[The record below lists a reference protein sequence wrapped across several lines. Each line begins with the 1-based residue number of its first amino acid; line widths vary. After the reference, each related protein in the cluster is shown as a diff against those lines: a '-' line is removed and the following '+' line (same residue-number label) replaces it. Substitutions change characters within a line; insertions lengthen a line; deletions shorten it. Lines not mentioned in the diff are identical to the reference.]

1 MKVWRWG
8 YESDKYDSFT
18 FPNRTEVREKYFDPY
33 FNGTIIGDKWG
44 EVPFETYRSRKP
56 CDCTGIGS
64 HIPIF
69 GERAVEVLAPYL
81 NSNVELLP
89 LKHPSKAYYAINVIR
104 FIDALDY
111 DNSVI
116 EYVEGHPG
124 FIDHVHQFAFKL
136 DAIQEYPIFKIP
148 EFKRL
153 SIFVTDTFKEAV
165 EANGLKGFTF
175 ELLWDSEM
183 NIDAEAELERQ
194 YQEALAAAELNK
206 GEEFSFDEAI
216 KRMEAGESLASGPWR
231 LQQAPDGTVRL
242 GNLQADGSYNWIQ
255 PIFYPPVLLDLKWH
269 VVNPLPVK

>member
-1 MKVWRWG
+1 MKVWKWG

-18 FPNRTEVREKYFDPY
+18 FPDRDAVSKYLDPY
-33 FNGTIIGDKWG
+33 FNGTVIGEKWG
-44 EVPFETYRSRKP
+44 VVPFETYRSRKP

-69 GERAVEVLAPYL
+69 GERAVEVLVPYL

-89 LKHPSKAYYAINVIR
+89 LQHPSKAYYAINVIR

-111 DNSVI
+111 ENSEV

-124 FIDHVHQFAFKL
+124 FVRDVHRFTFKL
-136 DAIQEYPIFKIP
+136 DAVQESPIFMIP
-148 EFKRL
+148 EYKGLR
-153 SIFVTDTFKEAV
+153 IFVTDTFKEAV

-183 NIDAEAELERQ
+183 NSDAEADLERQ
-194 YQEALAAAELNK
+194 YQEALAAVERNK

-216 KRMEAGESLASGPWR
+216 KRMEAGESLASGLWR

-242 GNLQADGSYNWIQ
+242 GNLQADGSYSWIQ
-255 PIFYPPVLLDLKWH
+255 PIFYPPALLDLKWH